1 MKRTWITLLFFIAAF
16 LVARAAVSY
25 VLRGADP
32 TGGGTASSS
41 GGAYKLSGALDG
53 CGLPDGYATLS
64 QSSTVRLET
73 GQIPVLNAQPTPNAA
88 DPAWLGV
95 ARPTLRKGTRP

>member
-1 MKRTWITLLFFIAAF
+1 MKRYWITLLLFLAAF

-25 VLRGADP
+25 VLLGADP
-32 TGGGTASSS
+32 TGGGTATAS

-64 QSSTVRLET
+64 QSNTARLEN
-73 GQIPVLNAQPTPNAA
+73 GQIPVINAQPTPNAA

-95 ARPTLRKGTRP
+95 SRPPQSKGVRK